1 MKKDISRRSFV
12 KRFFQLGMG
21 SAVASMAVHSN
32 ITGDAAAPVEV
43 EPAKLFTGIQS
54 IDDLIGGFSPG
65 DVIAIE
71 SGHNETAGIFIEEIT
86 KSCLTKHYGVIH
98 ASIGTQLNSPGW
110 QSHYWLFES
119 LISIPRT
126 DRPHSEQERY
136 KAFGYKLLESIPFA
150 FLWLKSE
157 EPDEIT
163 DQIAR
168 NNSRI
173 KNLFSTRNNV
183 VFLTGT
189 SHIND
194 GFLKHR
200 TYYRDLKKFAEEN
213 DLIIFTNGHFNSDLE
228 EKSLVNWRGAVLS
241 ETDYSLIFP
250 RFNLEENKLNWPS
263 SMTLVP
269 IHIFNHKD
277 VQTKESIDLY
287 MDLRSGYF
295 AEEPDTG
302 TDEENFIGVVIT
314 SDKDK
319 ESRLAVYLQIFFK
332 YAWPIC
338 SLKGNKIEADEIINA
353 AKERNISVIDDP
365 AIARALYYNVEKYEE
380 IPESLF
386 QPLASI
392 MAKDFKEKF
401 LRI

>member
-1 MKKDISRRSFV
+1 VKEKISRRSFV

-21 SAVASMAVHSN
+21 SAAASMTVHSN
-32 ITGDAAAPVEV
+32 IESDAAAPVEV

-71 SGHNETAGIFIEEIT
+71 SAHNETAEIFIEEIT
-86 KSCLTKHYGVIH
+86 KSCLTQHYGVIH

-250 RFNLEENKLNWPS
+250 RFNLEKNKLSWPS
-263 SMTLVP
+263 SMTMVP
-269 IHIFNHKD
+269 IHIFGHKN
-277 VQTKESIDLY
+277 VQAKESIDLY

-295 AEEPDTG
+295 AEESDIR
-302 TDEENFIGVVIT
+302 TDEEVDANVVVT
-314 SDKDK
+314 YDKD
-319 ESRLAVYLQIFFK
+319 EETRLAVYLQYHGKGSAPKCI
-332 YAWPIC
+332 
-338 SLKGNKIEADEIINA
+338 LKGNKIEAAEIIDA
-353 AKERNISVIDDP
+353 AKERDIPVINDP
-365 AIARALYYNVEKYEE
+365 PIARALYLNVEKYEE
-380 IPESLF
+380 IPKSLYQSVACIF
-386 QPLASI
+386 G
-392 MAKDFKEKF
+392 MATKKE
-401 LRI
+401 